1 MNTSDWSDS
10 LIQPLFAAVVRAPDP
25 GSSASATNDI
35 RALKSLAPAPPLA
48 WYWWV
53 VIVVGV
59 LALAGLVAWYLRR
72 TRPPAPPPPLPP
84 AHVRARKRLQAALE
98 LLQDPREFC
107 IRVSDAL
114 RWYLEVQL
122 TLRAP
127 ERTTEEFLNE
137 LQASP
142 RLTAAQKAALAT
154 FLESCDLVKFARHE
168 PTEADLLNLHRAAL
182 NLVDETAPNELET
195 VTSRDR

>member
-1 MNTSDWSDS
+1 
-10 LIQPLFAAVVRAPDP
+10 
-25 GSSASATNDI
+25 
-35 RALKSLAPAPPLA
+35 
-48 WYWWV
+48 V

>member
-1 MNTSDWSDS
+1 MNASDWSDS
-10 LIQPLFAAVVRAPDP
+10 FIQPLFAAVVRVPDP
-25 GSSASATNDI
+25 VSSSAATNDI

-59 LALAGLVAWYLRR
+59 MALAGLVAWYLRR
-72 TRPPAPPPPLPP
+72 SRPPAPPLPP
-84 AHVRARKRLQAALE
+84 IPAHMRARQRLQAALE
-98 LLQDPREFC
+98 HLHDPREFC

-137 LQASP
+137 LQTSP
-142 RLTAAQKAALAT
+142 RLTAAQKAALAA

-168 PTEADLLNLHRAAL
+168 PTEADLLNLHGAAL
-182 NLVDETAPNELET
+182 NLVDETAPNELEPIAT
-195 VTSRDR
+195 RA